1 MSAAAFPFCTTA
13 GSGPTV
19 GFTNAHL
26 SQKAATNKT
35 IAPNAIRKN
44 GRTLLLKKRFSPSR
58 IAGSG
63 LRRIAAHLGGD
74 PEGRDENED
83 VRQVDENIGL
93 QRDLIQMRVEIDG
106 HIDQI
111 PSPQDVKI
119 DSRATRRGESADH
132 AERSSTEVP
141 EVDDSRHVE
150 EAKHQPIRI
159 HNAWN
164 VVQQVDA
171 EKERGK
177 SPGTLLNCCYLFRHS
192 KLSGSSD

>member
-58 IAGSG
+58 IAGSS
-63 LRRIAAHLGGD
+63 LRRITAHFGGD

-93 QRDLIQMRVEIDG
+93 QRDLIQVGVEIDG

-111 PSPQDVKI
+111 PGSQNVKVN
-119 DSRATRRGESADH
+119 SRASRRSERADH
-132 AERSSTEVP
+132 AEGSRTEVP
-141 EVDDSRHVE
+141 EVHDPRHVE
-150 EAKHQPIRI
+150 KAEHQAIRV
-159 HNAWN
+159 HNSGN

-171 EKERGK
+171 EKKRGE
-177 SPGTLLNCCYLFRHS
+177 SPCALLNRRYLFGHRR
-192 KLSGSSD
+192 LSGS